1 MKLDP
6 RFRGVSVVG
15 TAIISLAQR
24 VSSVQWTQ
32 RLSLISRRH
41 YELFPNY

>member
-32 RLSLISRRH
+32 RLPLISRRH

>member
-6 RFRGVSVVG
+6 RFLGVSVVG

-24 VSSVQWTQ
+24 VSSVHWTR
-32 RLSLISRRH
+32 RLSLISRGH